1 MRARKP
7 LFLFGSQDDV
17 SSERDI
23 AARWHSLEE
32 GMLDG
37 LWMLFGGFCV
47 LLFFGMIWA
56 GFLVFVSWFLE
67 HENGGGNTKDGLH

>member
-1 MRARKP
+1 VRARKP

-56 GFLVFVSWFLE
+56 GFLVLVSWFLE
-67 HENGGGNTKDGLH
+67 RENGGGNTRDGPH

>member
-1 MRARKP
+1 VRARKR

-56 GFLVFVSWFLE
+56 GFLVLVSWFLE
-67 HENGGGNTKDGLH
+67 HENGGGNTKDGPH